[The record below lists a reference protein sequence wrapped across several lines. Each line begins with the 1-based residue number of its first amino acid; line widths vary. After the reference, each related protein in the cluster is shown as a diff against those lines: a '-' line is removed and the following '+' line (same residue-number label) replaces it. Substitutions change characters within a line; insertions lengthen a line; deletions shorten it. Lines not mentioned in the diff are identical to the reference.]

1 MRLRIRC
8 EASPTNLQLQI
19 DQRILG
25 PSQRSAQESAGSAK
39 RRRCSFISRYH
50 MESQGCPANEKCFN
64 ALKTLWIRMDK
75 ISVALA
81 FSMSS
86 E

>member
-1 MRLRIRC
+1 MLESRLRVYYL
-8 EASPTNLQLQI
+8 ANLQLQV

-25 PSQRSAQESAGSAK
+25 PSQRSAQESAGSAQ
-39 RRRCSFISRYH
+39 RLRCSFISRYH

-64 ALKTLWIRMDK
+64 ALKPLDVMDK
-75 ISVALA
+75 FSVTPR
-81 FSMSS
+81 SDISS